1 MPNDLPIPPI
11 GQGLPVGPR
20 AHAPAAFPAEPRPTA
35 GLVAA
40 GPIAAGQAMPNPTL
54 RLDPTLGLVV
64 IEFRDERGAVENSF
78 PTERQLAAYRT
89 SANTGK
95 SEPGAPHGQAGRQA
109 DTPQDGGEPRKAL
122 SP

>member
-20 AHAPAAFPAEPRPTA
+20 AHAPTAAPSQPHH
-35 GLVAA
+35 AA
-40 GPIAAGQAMPNPTL
+40 PPVGAGQAMPNPTL

-64 IEFRDERGAVENSF
+64 IEFRDERGAVKNSF
-78 PTERQLAAYRT
+78 PTERQLAAYRA

-95 SEPGAPHGQAGRQA
+95 SEPDAPHGHP
-109 DTPQDGGEPRKAL
+109 DHLTDPPHDGGEPRKA
-122 SP
+122 SSS

>member
-20 AHAPAAFPAEPRPTA
+20 AHPPTAAPTEPRPA
-35 GLVAA
+35 GRPVT
-40 GPIAAGQAMPNPTL
+40 AGQAMPNPTL

-78 PTERQLAAYRT
+78 PTERQLAAYRA

-95 SEPGAPHGQAGRQA
+95 SEPGAPPGHA
-109 DTPQDGGEPRKAL
+109 DNLADPPPDVGEPGKVP
-122 SP
+122 SS